1 MKKELKFK
9 DLKHGDRT
17 IVLLVNG
24 QRRKAK
30 VVCGFCDE
38 CAVHKEVAC
47 SKYYSI
53 QTNDISRNVAGCLSL
68 CLSEHKEHLRY
79 EVNCKTRRMIVR
91 YNKKQRNKLNYG
103 K

>member
-17 IVLLVNG
+17 IVLLPNG

-38 CAVHKEVAC
+38 CAANKKVEC
-47 SKYYSI
+47 SKHYTI
-53 QTNDISRNVAGCLSL
+53 QARDISRNVAGCQSL
-68 CLSEHKEHLRY
+68 CLNLTEHYVHEEHLRY

-91 YNKKQRNKLNYG
+91 YNKKHLNK
-103 K
+103 

>member
-17 IVLLVNG
+17 IVLLPNG

-38 CAVHKEVAC
+38 CAVHKEVEC
-47 SKYYSI
+47 SNRYSI
-53 QTNDISRNVAGCLSL
+53 QALDISRNVAGCQSL
-68 CLSEHKEHLRY
+68 CLGKHEERLRY

-91 YNKKQRNKLNYG
+91 YNKKHINK
-103 K
+103 

>member
-1 MKKELKFK
+1 MEEMKKELKFK

-17 IVLLVNG
+17 IVLLPNG

-38 CAVHKEVAC
+38 CAANKAVKF
-47 SKYYSI
+47 SNRYSI
-53 QTNDISRNVAGCLSL
+53 QANDISRNVAGCQSL
-68 CLSEHKEHLRY
+68 CLGRYEEHLRY

-91 YNKKQRNKLNYG
+91 YNKKHLNE
-103 K
+103 

>member
-17 IVLLVNG
+17 IVLLPNG

-38 CAVHKEVAC
+38 CAANKKVEC
-47 SKYYSI
+47 SKHYTI
-53 QTNDISRNVAGCLSL
+53 QARDISRNVAGCQSL
-68 CLSEHKEHLRY
+68 CLSEHEEHLRY
-79 EVNCKTRRMIVR
+79 EVNCKTRRTIVR
-91 YNKKQRNKLNYG
+91 YNKKHLNK
-103 K
+103 

>member
-17 IVLLVNG
+17 IVLLPNG

-38 CAVHKEVAC
+38 CVLDKKVESANRYKNQAR
-47 SKYYSI
+47 
-53 QTNDISRNVAGCLSL
+53 DISRNVAGCQSL
-68 CLSEHKEHLRY
+68 CLNEHKEHLRY

-91 YNKKQRNKLNYG
+91 YNKKHFNK
-103 K
+103 

>member
-17 IVLLVNG
+17 IVLLPNG

-30 VVCGFCDE
+30 VVCGFCDKCVLDKKVE
-38 CAVHKEVAC
+38 SANRYKNQAR
-47 SKYYSI
+47 
-53 QTNDISRNVAGCLSL
+53 DISRNVAGCQSL
-68 CLSEHKEHLRY
+68 CLSEHEEHLRY

-91 YNKKQRNKLNYG
+91 YNKKHINK
-103 K
+103 

>member
-17 IVLLVNG
+17 IVLLPNG

-38 CAVHKEVAC
+38 CAANKKVEC
-47 SKYYSI
+47 SNRYTR
-53 QTNDISRNVAGCLSL
+53 QVLDINHSVAGCQSL
-68 CLSEHKEHLRY
+68 CTGEHEEHLRY

-91 YNKKQRNKLNYG
+91 YNKKHFNK
-103 K
+103 

>member
-17 IVLLVNG
+17 IVLLPNG

-38 CAVHKEVAC
+38 CAANKKVEC
-47 SKYYSI
+47 SKHYTI
-53 QTNDISRNVAGCLSL
+53 QARDISRNVAGCQSL
-68 CLSEHKEHLRY
+68 CFSEHREYLRY

-91 YNKKQRNKLNYG
+91 YNKKHLNE
-103 K
+103 

>member
-1 MKKELKFK
+1 MEEMKKELKFK

-17 IVLLVNG
+17 IVLLPNG

-38 CAVHKEVAC
+38 CAANKEVKF
-47 SKYYSI
+47 SNRYSI
-53 QTNDISRNVAGCLSL
+53 QANDINRNVAGCQSL
-68 CLSEHKEHLRY
+68 CLGRHEEHLRY

-91 YNKKQRNKLNYG
+91 YNKKHFNK
-103 K
+103 

>member
-17 IVLLVNG
+17 IVLLPNG

-30 VVCGFCDE
+30 VVCGFCGKCVLDKKVE
-38 CAVHKEVAC
+38 SANRYKNQAR
-47 SKYYSI
+47 
-53 QTNDISRNVAGCLSL
+53 DISRNVAGCQSL
-68 CLSEHKEHLRY
+68 CLSEHEEHLRY

-91 YNKKQRNKLNYG
+91 YNKKHINK
-103 K
+103 

>member
-17 IVLLVNG
+17 IVLLPNG

-38 CAVHKEVAC
+38 CAANKEVGYSKRYGIQAC
-47 SKYYSI
+47 
-53 QTNDISRNVAGCLSL
+53 DISRNVAGCHSL
-68 CLSEHKEHLRY
+68 CLSEHEEHLRY

-91 YNKKQRNKLNYG
+91 YNKKHLNE
-103 K
+103 

>member
-17 IVLLVNG
+17 IVLLPNG

-38 CAVHKEVAC
+38 CVLDKKVE
-47 SKYYSI
+47 S
-53 QTNDISRNVAGCLSL
+53 TNRYKNQARDISRNVAGCQSL
-68 CLSEHKEHLRY
+68 CLSEHEEHLRY

-91 YNKKQRNKLNYG
+91 YNKKHLNE
-103 K
+103 

>member
-17 IVLLVNG
+17 IVLLPNG

-38 CAVHKEVAC
+38 CAANKKVEC
-47 SKYYSI
+47 SNRYTMQSL
-53 QTNDISRNVAGCLSL
+53 DINRSVAGCQSL
-68 CLSEHKEHLRY
+68 CTGEHEEHLRY

-91 YNKKQRNKLNYG
+91 YNKKHFNK
-103 K
+103 

>member
-1 MKKELKFK
+1 MEEMKKELKFK

-17 IVLLVNG
+17 IVLLPNG

-38 CAVHKEVAC
+38 CAVHKKVESSNCYKTQAR
-47 SKYYSI
+47 
-53 QTNDISRNVAGCLSL
+53 DISRNVAGCQSL
-68 CLSEHKEHLRY
+68 CIDMDEEYIRY

-91 YNKKQRNKLNYG
+91 YNKKHLNK
-103 K
+103 

>member
-17 IVLLVNG
+17 IVLLPNG

-38 CAVHKEVAC
+38 CVLNKKVESSNNYKKQAC
-47 SKYYSI
+47 
-53 QTNDISRNVAGCLSL
+53 DISHTVAGCISL
-68 CLSEHKEHLRY
+68 HLNEYKENLRY

-91 YNKKQRNKLNYG
+91 YNKKHFNK
-103 K
+103 

>member
-17 IVLLVNG
+17 IVLLPNG

-38 CAVHKEVAC
+38 CAANKEVEC
-47 SKYYSI
+47 SNRYTI
-53 QTNDISRNVAGCLSL
+53 QARDISRNVAGCQSL
-68 CLSEHKEHLRY
+68 CLGEHEEHLRY

-91 YNKKQRNKLNYG
+91 YNKKQHNKW
-103 K
+103 KVK

>member
-17 IVLLVNG
+17 IVLLPNG

-38 CAVHKEVAC
+38 CAVHKGVGC
-47 SKYYSI
+47 SNRYTI
-53 QTNDISRNVAGCLSL
+53 QSLDINHNVAGCQSL
-68 CLSEHKEHLRY
+68 CLSEHEEHLRY
-79 EVNCKTRRMIVR
+79 EVNCKTRRMIAR
-91 YNKKQRNKLNYG
+91 YNKKHFNK
-103 K
+103 